1 MCVSRSPNKSSP
13 VWLLWFAGWD
23 GRGWWSRTSR
33 LLLGPVFCP
42 SAWCMNRGALCCRGW
57 NKGDLDGRHSAQ
69 HIHYPL
75 PVSYTHLTVYLG
87 TFYGGSTDV
96 FIMCENSH
104 ELVPGG
110 NQTYLQLLGQRRLV
124 LLTLMLLLLLFVGS
138 TSLPV
143 APKRE
148 IPEENVHSLFDKF
161 CGPCFIKIRTWIVRS
176 SSSRSPIIDIICVTL
191 VGSLT

>member
-1 MCVSRSPNKSSP
+1 MIR
-13 VWLLWFAGWD
+13 WMGWD
-23 GRGWWSRTSR
+23 GMVVPHIPPPAWARVLSQRAVYESWGTLLSWLEQRG
-33 LLLGPVFCP
+33 P
-42 SAWCMNRGALCCRGW
+42 GW
-57 NKGDLDGRHSAQ
+57 KHSAQ

-75 PVSYTHLTVYLG
+75 PVSYTHLPVYLG

-148 IPEENVHSLFDKF
+148 IPEEKV
-161 CGPCFIKIRTWIVRS
+161 VR
-176 SSSRSPIIDIICVTL
+176 
-191 VGSLT
+191 

>member
-1 MCVSRSPNKSSP
+1 M
-13 VWLLWFAGWD
+13 AGTKGTWVE
-23 GRGWWSRTSR
+23 GTVHNTSITR
-33 LLLGPVFCP
+33 FLFP
-42 SAWCMNRGALCCRGW
+42 
-57 NKGDLDGRHSAQ
+57 
-69 HIHYPL
+69 
-75 PVSYTHLTVYLG
+75 THLPVYLG

-124 LLTLMLLLLLFVGS
+124 LLTLMLLLLLLLVGS

-148 IPEENVHSLFDKF
+148 IPEENVHPLFDIF
-161 CGPCFIKIRTWIVRS
+161 CGPCFIRIRTWIVRS

-191 VGSLT
+191 FWSLT

>member
-1 MCVSRSPNKSSP
+1 M
-13 VWLLWFAGWD
+13 
-23 GRGWWSRTSR
+23 GWWSRTSR

-57 NKGDLDGRHSAQ
+57 NKGDLVGSTVHNTSITRFLF
-69 HIHYPL
+69 P
-75 PVSYTHLTVYLG
+75 THLPVYLG

-148 IPEENVHSLFDKF
+148 IPEENVHSLFNIF